1 MKTLLFIG
9 LGVLLAL
16 SFACKKDSNPS
27 DCTKLEGIWH
37 AESWKEDTVQVLGSN
52 SLVISSQ
59 LEFKVLTGDQGD
71 YEWNTN
77 YSLGQEMVIG
87 SYVVNSDCNHVTLT
101 PKGGTAHD
109 DFDFHFNGDVLILE
123 GFFIGANTEI
133 QLRK

>member
-9 LGVLLAL
+9 LGVWLTL
-16 SFACKKDSNPS
+16 SFACKKDSDHS

-37 AESWKEDTVQVLGSN
+37 VESWKEDTVQVFGTNLFV
-52 SLVISSQ
+52 LSSQ
-59 LEFKVLTGDQGD
+59 VEFKELTDDQGD
-71 YEWNTN
+71 YEWNTE
-77 YSLGQEMVIG
+77 YTLGPDFVIG

-109 DFDFHFNGDVLILE
+109 DFDYHFQDDLLILE
-123 GFFIGANTEI
+123 GTISGFETEI